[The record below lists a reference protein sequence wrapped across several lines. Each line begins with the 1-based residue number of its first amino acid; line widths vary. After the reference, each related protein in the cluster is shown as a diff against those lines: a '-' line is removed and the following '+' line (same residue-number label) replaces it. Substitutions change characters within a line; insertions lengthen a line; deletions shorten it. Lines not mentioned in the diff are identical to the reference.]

1 MSRAGTS
8 LDDLKRERARLL
20 AEAERHRFR
29 LLRLPGLIK
38 RINAVTTEILK
49 REAEAPRDTQPEIQP
64 LGDVRPCQHRLPYA
78 E

>member
-1 MSRAGTS
+1 MGRAS
-8 LDDLKRERARLL
+8 LDDLRRERARLL
-20 AEAERHRFR
+20 AEAERHKFR

-38 RINAVTTEILK
+38 QISAVTTEILR
-49 REAEAPRDTQPEIQP
+49 RETEAPRATQPEIHP

>member
-1 MSRAGTS
+1 MGRAGTT
-8 LDDLKRERARLL
+8 LDDLRRERARLL
-20 AEAERHRFR
+20 AEADRHRFR

-49 REAEAPRDTQPEIQP
+49 REAEASRATQSEILP
-64 LGDVRPCQHRLPYA
+64 LGDVRPRQHRLPYA